1 MIFPQSSKRISKLEP
16 MGAEEINDVQERTN
30 KGTDVGGAYTHAD
43 AWAIGVDSLCRSD
56 GSAVDEHGHL
66 LPGMHVGTDDGT
78 AFIPMSRIAMRDT
91 NGKIPA
97 SMLPG
102 HIDDMIFGTLTVTSS
117 KASFAETPPPG
128 GTPHVYVSP
137 YEEPHSEG
145 EFPPPENIIYCDTST
160 DIQYRFT
167 GETSTDTDI
176 NHFGFTEVPGS
187 RTVNPGYGINITHA
201 SDANLTVS
209 AKAPRQLL
217 MVDSNTVS
225 ANGLT
230 STPQNWNNGGIY
242 TYSTLEIR
250 NSQLLET
257 LQNYTS
263 ILKLRDPNDSTEAS
277 RVWYHVSLDFS
288 IWPNQTTAYIIPI
301 KIIQYT
307 DSEYTVANAK
317 TLQTVMYDMSSNAD
331 NVDPDHIH
339 FAFDFSTTATD
350 GSETFSIVGVNGNKV
365 FYKLNRLSVTELL

>member
-1 MIFPQSSKRISKLEP
+1 MAIPQASKRISKLPKMEDP
-16 MGAEEINDVQERTN
+16 EIENIQERV
-30 KGTDVGGAYTHAD
+30 TDTGKEYSHAD
-43 AWAIGVDSLCRSD
+43 AWAIGVDSLCRND
-56 GSAVDEHGHL
+56 GTETEDGY
-66 LPGMHVGTDDGT
+66 VGEDLGT
-78 AFIPMSRIAMRDT
+78 AFIPMSRIAMRDS

-102 HIDDMIFGTLTVTSS
+102 HIDDMIFGTLDDTDQSVT
-117 KASFAETPPPG
+117 KFREPHPIGAITG
-128 GTPHVYVSP
+128 HVYASP
-137 YEEPHSEG
+137 TQGTG
-145 EFPPPENIIYCDTST
+145 ELPPPENVIFCDTTTS
-160 DIQYRFT
+160 IQYRYIQSQAQT
-167 GETSTDTDI
+167 HTDTVK
-176 NHFGFTEVPGS
+176 HGFTEVPGS

-217 MVDSNTVS
+217 MDESDNVS

-230 STPQNWNNGGIY
+230 STPQTWNNGGVY
-242 TYSTLEIR
+242 TYSTLAMR
-250 NSQLLET
+250 NSQYAET

-263 ILKLRDPNDSTEAS
+263 LVYLRDQNDANEAS

-339 FAFDFSTTATD
+339 FAFDFSTTSTN
-350 GSETFSIVGVNGNKV
+350 GTETFSIVGVNGNKV